1 MACNTVLGIVYF
13 WGSYR
18 SEVRGRFYGPVK
30 EPTRVGLSEFKN
42 KKITKILSG
51 ENHAMV
57 LCDNRVYVWG
67 DPETGCIGRKPTE
80 RRKFDQCLKVE
91 ALKYKNVMDIYT
103 GSNHAFCKT
112 IKNGLS

>member
-18 SEVRGRFYGPVK
+18 SEVRGIIFNKGRFYGPVK
-30 EPTRVGLSEFKN
+30 EPTRVGLTEFKN

-67 DPETGCIGRKPTE
+67 DPETGVIYCI
-80 RRKFDQCLKVE
+80 LV
-91 ALKYKNVMDIYT
+91 YW
-103 GSNHAFCKT
+103 SKT
-112 IKNGLS
+112 NGKKKI

>member
-18 SEVRGRFYGPVK
+18 SEVRGIICNIGRFYGTVK
-30 EPTRVGLSEFKN
+30 EPTRVGLTEFKN

-67 DPETGCIGRKPTE
+67 DPETG
-80 RRKFDQCLKVE
+80 V
-91 ALKYKNVMDIYT
+91 
-103 GSNHAFCKT
+103 
-112 IKNGLS
+112 